1 MAHELAKR
9 LITTLRTQLSSE
21 QVLASP
27 TDLRLYDTD
36 ATSLFKNQALAITLP
51 NNTAEVASIIQT
63 INQIRQQGYPELN
76 FVARGAGT
84 GLSGGA
90 IGNANSIIISLAR
103 LTQILKID
111 YQNKT
116 ALIET
121 GVINADLSKN
131 LDNLH
136 FAPDPSSQNACTIGG
151 NIAENAGGIHCY
163 KYGVTSEHILGLEI
177 VLPDASI
184 AYLGALNPCQGGH
197 SDNKNNV
204 VQHRQLQ
211 AKYSCNNRHKHLN
224 IDLAKLF
231 TGSEGTFGIATKALV
246 KLTKVPE
253 SFITMQLSFN
263 SVEAAAELT
272 KSIIANGFSPAALEM
287 IDAVAIEAVDKAY
300 KLGINNNSSLRAEGE
315 AIHESP
321 CLYGARDDKT
331 VNAILLIEL
340 NGDTDEVLLEAS
352 KIKKLINQKQILKYE
367 ETQDP
372 KRKQELW
379 KVRKGV
385 AAAFGQIA
393 PYWYLYDAVVPRSQ
407 IPEALKQIQAIA
419 DKYQLLQAGMAHA
432 ADGNLHPNFLY
443 DPDKD
448 PTVIERIFKASHE
461 IMRLCV
467 DLGGTLSGEHG
478 IGLEK
483 REYMDYLWSHA
494 DMQTMLKL
502 REAFDPDY
510 IANPDK
516 LFPIRICKENHQ
528 HCEESIR

>member
-1 MAHELAKR
+1 MPRKFTQELIKK
-9 LITTLRTQLSSE
+9 LKTQLSPE
-21 QVLASP
+21 QVLNSP

-51 NNTAEVASIIQT
+51 NNTEEVATIIQI
-63 INQIRQQGYPELN
+63 INETRAQGYRELN

-90 IGNANSIIISLAR
+90 IGNPDSIIISLAR
-103 LTQILKID
+103 LTKILEIN
-111 YQNKT
+111 QENKT
-116 ALIET
+116 ALVET
-121 GVINADLSKN
+121 GVINADLSRQ
-131 LDNLH
+131 LCDLH
-136 FAPDPSSQNACTIGG
+136 FAPDPSSQAACTIGG
-151 NIAENAGGIHCY
+151 NVAENAGGIHCY
-163 KYGVTSEHILGLEI
+163 KYGVTSEHILGLEV
-177 VLPDASI
+177 VLPDAEI
-184 AYLGALNPCQGGH
+184 AYLGALKDPPTAIQ
-197 SDNKNNV
+197 
-204 VQHRQLQ
+204 
-211 AKYSCNNRHKHLN
+211 KHHN

-246 KLTKVPE
+246 KLTPIPK

-263 SVEAAAELT
+263 TVEAAAKLT
-272 KSIIANGFSPAALEM
+272 KDIIANGFTPAALEM
-287 IDAVAIEAVDKAY
+287 IDKVAIAAVNKAY
-300 KLGINNNSSLRAEGE
+300 KLNIDPN
-315 AIHESP
+315 
-321 CLYGARDDKT
+321 

-340 NGDTDEVLLEAS
+340 DGDADEVLLEAS
-352 KIKKLINQKQILKYE
+352 KIKKLINQDTLLNYE

-393 PYWYLYDAVVPRSQ
+393 PYWYLYDAVVPRSK
-407 IPEALKQIQAIA
+407 IPEALERIQAIA
-419 DKYQLLQAGMAHA
+419 DQHQLLQAGMAHA

-448 PTVIERIFKASHE
+448 PTVIQRIFKASHE
-461 IMRLCV
+461 IMQLCV

-483 REYMDYLWSHA
+483 REYMDYLWSPE
-494 DMQTMLKL
+494 DMAAMQQVRK
-502 REAFDPDY
+502 AFDPEQ

-516 LFPIRICKENHQ
+516 LFPIRLCKENLQ

>member
-1 MAHELAKR
+1 MANPLSKQLIAK
-9 LITTLRTQLSSE
+9 LKTQLSSE
-21 QVLASP
+21 QVLDSQ

-51 NNTAEVASIIQT
+51 NNSEEVAIIVKT
-63 INQIRQQGYPELN
+63 INEIRNQGYLELN

-90 IGNANSIIISLAR
+90 IGNADSIIISLAR
-103 LTQILKID
+103 LTKILEINLND
-111 YQNKT
+111 KT

-121 GVINADLSKN
+121 GVINADLSRN
-131 LDNLH
+131 LSRLH

-163 KYGVTSEHILGLEI
+163 KYGVTSEHILGLEV
-177 VLPDASI
+177 VLPDGNI
-184 AYLGALNPCQGGH
+184 IQLGGPLIKQ
-197 SDNKNNV
+197 
-204 VQHRQLQ
+204 R
-211 AKYSCNNRHKHLN
+211 N

-246 KLTKVPE
+246 KLTAIPE

-272 KSIIANGFSPAALEM
+272 KSIIASGFKPAALEL
-287 IDAVAIEAVDKAY
+287 IDKVAIRAVDKAY
-300 KLGINNNSSLRAEGE
+300 KLNIDPL
-315 AIHESP
+315 
-321 CLYGARDDKT
+321 

-340 NGDTDEVLLEAS
+340 DGDADEVLLDAS
-352 KIKKLINQKQILKYE
+352 KIKKIIKQNTILHYE
-367 ETQDP
+367 ETQNP

-393 PYWYLYDAVVPRSQ
+393 PYWYLYDAVVPRSK
-407 IPEALKQIQAIA
+407 IPDALREIQAIA
-419 DKYQLLQAGMAHA
+419 DKHQLLQAGVAHA

-461 IMRLCV
+461 IMQLCI

-483 REYMDYLWSHA
+483 REYMDYLWTKE
-494 DMQTMLKL
+494 DMAAMLNV
-502 REAFDPDY
+502 RHAFDPEH

-516 LFPIRICKENHQ
+516 LFPIRICKENLG
-528 HCEESIR
+528 HCEEAIR

>member
-1 MAHELAKR
+1 MPNELSKHLIKKLKAK
-9 LITTLRTQLSSE
+9 LSPE
-21 QVLASP
+21 QVLDSV
-27 TDLRLYDTD
+27 TDKRLYDTD

-51 NNTAEVASIIQT
+51 NNAEEVASIIQI
-63 INQIRQQGYPELN
+63 INQSRTQGYHELN

-90 IGNANSIIISLAR
+90 IGNAHSIIISLAR
-103 LTQILKID
+103 LTKILEINLE
-111 YQNKT
+111 NKT

-121 GVINADLSKN
+121 GVINADLTRN
-131 LDNLH
+131 LLGLH

-163 KYGVTSEHILGLEI
+163 KYGVTSEHILGLEV
-177 VLPDASI
+177 VLADGNI
-184 AYLGALNPCQGGH
+184 TQLGGPLTKQ
-197 SDNKNNV
+197 
-204 VQHRQLQ
+204 R
-211 AKYSCNNRHKHLN
+211 N

-246 KLTKVPE
+246 KLTPIPE
-253 SFITMQLSFN
+253 SFITMQLSFD

-272 KSIIANGFSPAALEM
+272 KSIIASGFKPAALEL
-287 IDAVAIEAVDKAY
+287 IDKVAIAAVNKAY
-300 KLGINNNSSLRAEGE
+300 NLNIDPA
-315 AIHESP
+315 
-321 CLYGARDDKT
+321 

-340 NGDTDEVLLEAS
+340 DGDADEVILEAS
-352 KIKKLINQKQILKYE
+352 KIKKLINQHHILNYE

-393 PYWYLYDAVVPRSQ
+393 PYWYLYDAVVPRSK

-419 DKYQLLQAGMAHA
+419 DKHRLLQAGVAHA

-461 IMRLCV
+461 IMELCI

-483 REYMDYLWSHA
+483 REYMNYLWSQE
-494 DMQTMLKL
+494 DMAAMLKV
-502 REAFDPDY
+502 RHAFDPEH

-516 LFPIRICKENHQ
+516 LFPIRICKENLG
-528 HCEESIR
+528 HCEEAIR

>member
-1 MAHELAKR
+1 MQASLATN
-9 LITTLRTQLSSE
+9 LIKTLQKQLSPA
-21 QVLASP
+21 QVLSSS

-51 NNTAEVASIIQT
+51 NSSEEVSEIIKI
-63 INQIRQQGYPELN
+63 INKFRAQGYHELN

-90 IGNANSIIISLAR
+90 IGNAHSIIISLAR
-103 LTQILKID
+103 LTKILNID
-111 YQNKT
+111 TKNRT

-121 GVINADLSKN
+121 GVINADLTKELSG
-131 LDNLH
+131 LH
-136 FAPDPSSQNACTIGG
+136 FAPDPSSQAACTIGG

-163 KYGVTSEHILGLEI
+163 KYGVTSEHILGLE
-177 VLPDASI
+177 VLLPNAEI
-184 AYLGALNPCQGGH
+184 AYLGALNRHCEHAHRH
-197 SDNKNNV
+197 SERSEESPYATDN
-204 VQHRQLQ
+204 
-211 AKYSCNNRHKHLN
+211 HKQSN

-231 TGSEGTFGIATKALV
+231 TGCEGTFGIATKALV
-246 KLTKVPE
+246 KLTRNPE
-253 SFITMQLSFN
+253 AFITMQVSLS
-263 SVEAAAELT
+263 SVQEAAEIVA
-272 KSIIANGFSPAALEM
+272 SIIRKGFTPAALEM
-287 IDAVAIEAVDKAY
+287 IDAVAIAAVNKAY
-300 KLGINNNSSLRAEGE
+300 NLGINCQQPVILSAAKDPHAATKGSFALRAQ
-315 AIHESP
+315 
-321 CLYGARDDKT
+321 DDNNK

-340 NGDTDEVLLEAS
+340 DGDQDEILLEAT
-352 KIKKLINQKQILKYE
+352 KIKKLINKYPILNYE

-393 PYWYLYDAVVPRSQ
+393 PYWYLYDAVVPRSK
-407 IPEALKQIQAIA
+407 IPEALAKIQAIA
-419 DKYQLLQAGMAHA
+419 DKYQLLQAGIAHA

-448 PTVIERIFKASHE
+448 PTVVERIFSASHE
-461 IMRLCV
+461 IMQTCI

-483 REYMDYLWSHA
+483 REYMDYLWSQE
-494 DMQTMLKL
+494 DMNSML
-502 REAFDPDY
+502 RVRNAFDPEH

-516 LFPIRICKENHQ
+516 LFPVRICKENLN
-528 HCEESIR
+528 HCKETIR